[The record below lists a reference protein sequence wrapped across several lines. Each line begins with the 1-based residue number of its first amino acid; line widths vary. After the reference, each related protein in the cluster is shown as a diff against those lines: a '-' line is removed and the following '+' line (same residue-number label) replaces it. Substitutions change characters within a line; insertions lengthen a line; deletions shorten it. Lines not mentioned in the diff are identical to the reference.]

1 MGKALQRAARPVP
14 ACDGPASQD
23 QVDDTTA
30 YESMRG
36 APVSKKSALQNLGG
50 KYLPFHPGD
59 FATPYHESTNLA
71 DK

>member
-1 MGKALQRAARPVP
+1 
-14 ACDGPASQD
+14 
-23 QVDDTTA
+23 VDDTRA

-59 FATPYHESTNLA
+59 FATPYHESTNLVGL
-71 DK
+71 